1 MSLHRFKFLF
11 YFLFF
16 TLLQLNTSAQV
27 NVDSLSN
34 VWKDASRP
42 DTIRLQAMQRI
53 CLKGYLYS
61 QPDTAFIL
69 ANKMYD
75 FAVEKKLKHYQV
87 FALQVMGTSFS
98 LRGDNIR
105 GIDYFTRGLK
115 IAEEINNY
123 KDMANNLN
131 NIGVIYAEQGNN
143 KKAMEYYQ
151 RSLELSEK
159 FNKKTA
165 MAFALGNLGS
175 IYKNL
180 GQYDKAIEAENR
192 SLKLSEENNDKN
204 GYANALYV
212 LGVIYSDQ
220 NDLEKSMDFSNRA
233 LKLFEEFG
241 DKNSVSN
248 VMTIIGLNYQR
259 TNQTK
264 KAIEILKKALAISK
278 EGEFIT
284 GMREASLNLYDIYK
298 KEGKA
303 AEALAMHELYI
314 AMRDSIQSE
323 KNQQEVMQ
331 KEMQYTF
338 EKQKAL
344 DDKENEKQLAIS
356 AEKEQKQKI
365 ISYSITTGL
374 IFVLLFA
381 FFVFNRLRL
390 SNKQKIIIESQK
402 DLVEAKQKEILDSI
416 NYAKRLQDAILPPA
430 RFVKEHLP
438 ESFIFYKPKDI
449 VAGDFYWMEVIR
461 FENGKWNKIETNKP
475 SDSEI
480 ILMAVADCTGHG
492 VPGAM
497 VSIVCSNALNRAVF
511 EFGMIEPGKILDKTR
526 ELVLETFSKSDKDVK
541 DGMDISFLSINK
553 GSKEIKWAGANSPIW
568 YTKENELIE
577 IKADKQPIGKTVNP
591 SAFTTHSIQLQ
602 QGNSLFMLT
611 DGFADQFGGER
622 GKKFKYKALK
632 EMLLQ
637 NANLTQEKQM
647 QSLEIAFKDWKTN
660 LEQVDDVCVIGVRI

>member
-1 MSLHRFKFLF
+1 
-11 YFLFF
+11 
-16 TLLQLNTSAQV
+16 
-27 NVDSLSN
+27 
-34 VWKDASRP
+34 
-42 DTIRLQAMQRI
+42 MQRI